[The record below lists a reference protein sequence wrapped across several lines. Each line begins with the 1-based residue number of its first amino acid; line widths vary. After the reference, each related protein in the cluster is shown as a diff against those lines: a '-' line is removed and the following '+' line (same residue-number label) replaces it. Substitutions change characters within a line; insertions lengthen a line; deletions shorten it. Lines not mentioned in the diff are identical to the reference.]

1 MPKFTSLGYFIVD
14 EFHYL
19 DARGD
24 PTGKQSRAQVRLT
37 ELFDTS
43 ILITY
48 IPISHFYLYT
58 QIGGGG
64 TYAAIGARLWYVG
77 LYAARSP
84 FINRES
90 LSI

>member
-48 IPISHFYLYT
+48 IPISHFICILRLGVVVLM
-58 QIGGGG
+58 QPSARVCG
-64 TYAAIGARLWYVG
+64 TSDFML
-77 LYAARSP
+77 LEARS
-84 FINRES
+84 
-90 LSI
+90 